1 MEYKSTFHRYFYLF
15 KTFLLIGSTSFGGY
29 MSLIAMVRNKM
40 VVRDK
45 TVNDDLI
52 TEGISLASM
61 LPGPAAV
68 NVVTY
73 VGFNI
78 AGLPGALLSM
88 LSVLLP
94 SFVLV
99 LSLTYFYL
107 YAGDAVQID
116 DILKGIFPVVAG
128 IIFSTGTSMGQKICT
143 NWKHYAIAAISF
155 VVVFLFK
162 SYWSIVMVLVLSA
175 VAGIVIFRTH
185 VDVPLRQSREW
196 KPVVMWLCAFT
207 AVLVAVSWLSSGT
220 LLGDIF
226 RQFSTVSLS
235 LFGGGYVMIPIMKS
249 VLVDQLGWITDQEFI
264 YGISIGQVTPGPI
277 LISATFFGF
286 KLAGFTGAVV
296 ATLAIFAPSAI
307 LMLMLSVIFDVLKQ
321 NRFVQSALMGI
332 KPCVVGMIL
341 YSGVSIVITHIENTY
356 ALVTITLTALSFFLV
371 FRFNTSNVLLIIGGA
386 LAGYL
391 LY

>member
-1 MEYKSTFHRYFYLF
+1 
-15 KTFLLIGSTSFGGY
+15 
-29 MSLIAMVRNKM
+29 MSLIAMLRNKM

-45 TVNDDLI
+45 SVSDDLI

-73 VGFNI
+73 VGYHM
-78 AGLPGALLSM
+78 AGIPGAMVSM
-88 LSVLLP
+88 ASVLLP
-94 SFVLV
+94 SFSLI
-99 LSLTYFYL
+99 LGLTYFYL

-128 IIFSTGTSMGQKICT
+128 IIFSTGISMGQKICT
-143 NWKHYAIAAISF
+143 DWKHYVIAAISF
-155 VVVFLFK
+155 AAVFLFR
-162 SYWSIVMVLVLSA
+162 SYWSIVSVLALSA
-175 VAGIVIFRTH
+175 MAGVVLFESR
-185 VDVPLRQSREW
+185 VDVPFPHKREW
-196 KPVVMWLCAFT
+196 KSVVVGLCVFAGT
-207 AVLVAVSWLSSGT
+207 LVAVSWLSSGT

-235 LFGGGYVMIPIMKS
+235 LFGGGYVMIPILKS
-249 VLVDQLGWITDQEFI
+249 LLVEQLGWITDQEFI

-286 KLAGFTGAVV
+286 KVAGLTGAII
-296 ATLAIFAPSAI
+296 ATLAIFIPSAI
-307 LMLMLSVIFDVLKQ
+307 LMLMLSVIFDVLRH
-321 NRFVQSALMGI
+321 NRIVQSALMGI

-341 YSGVSIVITHIENTY
+341 YSAVSIIITHIGNTHIVVTL
-356 ALVTITLTALSFFLV
+356 ALAAISCFLV

-386 LAGYL
+386 VVGFL